1 MWEKIADIIQKAH
14 SAGGRDAM
22 TEEKTKQFLI
32 EPILTELGWDLAN
45 PKEVQREYKNVVDYA
60 LFGQRTTIFLEAK
73 RLGVHL
79 DSAMQQVLQY
89 AIQKDIRPDFV
100 ITTDGVHWNCVSMRY
115 QTLIFSINLQELDQ
129 AQRAKFTLLGK
140 PSVDAGALTNY
151 ANQVRTEQEVLA
163 YLKRNATK
171 VAAEIHAYDSV
182 FDEKTIASYIEHL
195 ANKTSIVINLTEPHA
210 SRLGTLMNRFMATSQ
225 APSTGTGTGT
235 GRSTRSTSAR
245 QRPSSSWART
255 HNIEELDRNYLQLV
269 TQRLEEMEQQEGE
282 QLFVRFGLRG
292 RFTPNYQIE
301 TASGRRTW
309 TFHGRGKDQ
318 NPYGLPSFHPGNITA
333 KRYSL
338 EDIRKVIK

>member
-73 RLGVHL
+73 RLGAHL

-115 QTLIFSINLQELDQ
+115 QALIFSINLQELDE

-151 ANQVRTEQEVLA
+151 ANQIRTEQEVLA
-163 YLKRNATK
+163 YLKRNAQAIATD
-171 VAAEIHAYDSV
+171 IHAYDSI
-182 FDEKTIASYIEHL
+182 FNEKAIIDYIDHL
-195 ANKTSIVINLTEPHA
+195 ANQTSIVIRVTEP
-210 SRLGTLMNRFMATSQ
+210 R
-225 APSTGTGTGT
+225 APRPDWRQKEVNTA
-235 GRSTRSTSAR
+235 STSSSTPPPR
-245 QRPSSSWART
+245 SIPSKSYPPTSWAET
-255 HNIEELDRNYLQLV
+255 YDIGELDRNYLMLV
-269 TQRLEEMEQQEGE
+269 AQRLADMEKQVGE
-282 QLFVRFGLRG
+282 KLFVRFGITG
-292 RFTPNYQIE
+292 NWSTPNYQVE
-301 TASGRRTW
+301 TASGKQTW
-309 TFHGRGKDQ
+309 TFRGRGRLQKPFGAKFF
-318 NPYGLPSFHPGNITA
+318 NPNKITA

-338 EDIRKVIK
+338 EDIQKVLE

>member
-22 TEEKTKQFLI
+22 TEERTKQFLI

-73 RLGVHL
+73 RLGAHL

-115 QTLIFSINLQELDQ
+115 QALIFSINLQELDQ

-151 ANQVRTEQEVLA
+151 ANQIRTEQEVLA
-163 YLKRNATK
+163 YLKRNAQAI
-171 VAAEIHAYDSV
+171 AADIHAYDSI
-182 FDEKTIASYIEHL
+182 FEEKTIVDYIDHL
-195 ANKTSIVINLTEPHA
+195 ANQTSIVLRVTEPRA
-210 SRLGTLMNRFMATSQ
+210 PRPTTLKEMLKDSSEKISSQ
-225 APSTGTGTGT
+225 YTRPI
-235 GRSTRSTSAR
+235 STRHQS
-245 QRPSSSWART
+245 PSSWART
-255 HNIEELDRNYLQLV
+255 HDIMDLDRNYLRIV
-269 TQRLEEMEQQEGE
+269 AQRLEEMEQQEGE
-282 QLFVRFGLRG
+282 RLFVRFGLRG
-292 RFTPNYQIE
+292 RYTPNYQIE
-301 TASGRRTW
+301 TASGRKTW
-309 TFHGRGKDQ
+309 TFHGRGKYQ
-318 NPYGLPSFHPGNITA
+318 KPYGIPSFEPSNITA

-338 EDIRKVIK
+338 EDILRVLE